1 MAEPDRLA
9 PRRVAAVADYL
20 SRHGYRTA
28 TNVSL
33 RGRSGASYDID
44 VLAEKSDEVTTY
56 RMLVECKSW
65 DEPVE
70 KQVLAGVH
78 MAMTDLGI
86 NKAIVIS
93 AKGWKTATDTGA
105 RRLGIELWGPVD
117 VEGRIGSV
125 RGTADR
131 PPQRGPATGIPVS
144 VSRAEAEQ
152 VVRRES
158 RGVLGMSGEEVAWLR
173 GYWLPFFKVK
183 VRLSRE
189 DKERFR
195 RPTLRT
201 REFWNVYE
209 GLTGSLFDQWDDEPG
224 TTQVQ
229 PEPLVRPRISGL
241 QVVSEIEETARRY
254 NGAPTPDATARY
266 EERLTALGIELPVS
280 FFDLSAPSEMF
291 IPFYLAMLRGRG
303 AEHRI
308 LAVDATNCEPSEE
321 ISRIAMMNVDH
332 IVASAGG

>member
-1 MAEPDRLA
+1 MAEPDRLV

-70 KQVLAGVH
+70 KQTLAGVH

-117 VEGRIGSV
+117 VEGRIGDV
-125 RGTADR
+125 RGTPER
-131 PPQRGPATGIPVS
+131 PAERGPATGIPVS
-144 VSRAEAEQ
+144 VSRQEAEQ

-158 RGVLGMSGEEVAWLR
+158 RGILGMSGEEIAWLR

-183 VRLSRE
+183 IRHSRE
-189 DKERFR
+189 ERERFR
-195 RPTLRT
+195 RPAIRT
-201 REFWNVYE
+201 REFWNAYE
-209 GLTGSLFDQWDDEPG
+209 GLTGSLYEQWDDEPG
-224 TTQVQ
+224 TAQVQ
-229 PEPLVRPRISGL
+229 PEPLVRPRIPGV
-241 QVVSEIEETARRY
+241 QVINEIEETARRY
-254 NGAPTPDATARY
+254 NEAPTPDATLRY
-266 EERLTALGIELPVS
+266 EERLTTLGIELPVS
-280 FFDLSAPSEMF
+280 FFDLSAPSEMY

-303 AEHRI
+303 ADHRI
-308 LAVDATNCEPSEE
+308 LAVDATNSEPSEE

-332 IVASAGG
+332 IVASVGG